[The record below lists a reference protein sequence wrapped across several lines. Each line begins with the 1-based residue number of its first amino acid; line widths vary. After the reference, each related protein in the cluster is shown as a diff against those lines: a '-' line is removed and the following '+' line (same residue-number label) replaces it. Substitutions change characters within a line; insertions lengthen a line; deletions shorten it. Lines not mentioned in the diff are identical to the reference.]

1 MRAALE
7 ENPPPSFSEVARRIG
22 CTRENLRKKIPDLS
36 ADINRRY
43 EDYLFVSR
51 KENLAHLEWEVRK
64 AFIKLQNENEI
75 ISMNKVKEMLP
86 RKWND
91 KNFKN
96 AYRMI
101 SEEMKL
107 EKND

>member
-1 MRAALE
+1 M
-7 ENPPPSFSEVARRIG
+7 
-22 CTRENLRKKIPDLS
+22 
-36 ADINRRY
+36 
-43 EDYLFVSR
+43 
-51 KENLAHLEWEVRK
+51 
-64 AFIKLQNENEI
+64 KLQNENEI

-101 SEEMKL
+101 SEEMNL